1 MEWLNDY
8 SRKFLDNGYL
18 INGQTAEERI
28 RFMADT
34 AERINGTKWLAD
46 KIYKYAEKGFYSF
59 SSPVW
64 SNFWL
69 ERGLPISCFGSYL
82 WDDMSNILY
91 TNAEVGM
98 MSKYGWGTSG
108 YFGALRSRG
117 AAIKN
122 NGVSSGAVHFMQLFD
137 KGIDIVSQGS
147 VRRGSFA
154 AYLPVEHEDINEFL
168 EIGKEGNPI
177 QRITTGVT
185 VGDKWLEEMKA
196 WDAEKRATW
205 AKVIQARG
213 EMGYPY
219 ILFSDNCNKW
229 APEVYRDKDMKI
241 QASNLCTEIMLP
253 SSTDESFVC
262 CLNSIN
268 IAKYDE
274 WKDTDAVECMIYFL
288 DAVLQEF
295 VDKLEAFRDSD
306 DKDDRLAFTFMER
319 SYNFAKNH
327 RALGLGALGLH
338 SYLQSKMI
346 PFEAPEAMALNK
358 EIFELIQKK
367 SYKASEELAVLLGEP
382 KLLKGYGRRNTTLN
396 AIAPNTSSA
405 FILGQVSQGI
415 EPWWSNCYVK
425 DLAKMKVTIKNTELE
440 KLLEAKGKNDR
451 ETWASI
457 RDHDGSVRHLEF
469 LSQLEK
475 DVFKTFSEIN
485 QFVVIDQAAD
495 RQKFIDQAQSLNLM
509 VHPDTTAKDINALY
523 MDAWAQGIKT
533 LYYQHSKSAAQ
544 ELSRKISCVGCEG

>member
-1 MEWLNDY
+1 MEWLNEY

-18 INGQTAEERI
+18 IDGQSAEERI
-28 RFMADT
+28 KFMADT
-34 AERINGTKWLAD
+34 AERIIGKKGLSD
-46 KIYKYAEKGFYSF
+46 KIYDYASRGFYSF

-64 SNFWL
+64 SNFGL

-82 WDDMSNILY
+82 GDDMSNILY

-108 YFGALRSRG
+108 YFGALRPRG
-117 AAIKN
+117 SEIKN
-122 NGVSSGAVHFMQLFD
+122 NGNSSGAVHFMQLFD
-137 KGIDIVSQGS
+137 KGIDIVSQGA

-154 AYLPVEHEDINEFL
+154 AYLPVEHDDIEEFL

-185 VGDKWLEEMKA
+185 VTDAWLEEMKA
-196 WDAEKRATW
+196 GDADKRAIW

-219 ILFSDNCNKW
+219 ILFTDNCNNW
-229 APEVYRDKDMKI
+229 APEVYQDKDMKI
-241 QASNLCTEIMLP
+241 RASNLCTEIMLP

-295 VDKLEAFRDSD
+295 VDKLAVFRDSED
-306 DKDDRLAFTFMER
+306 ADDRLAFTFMER
-319 SYNFAKNH
+319 AYNFAKNH
-327 RALGLGALGLH
+327 RALGLGALGWH

-346 PFEAPEAMALNK
+346 PFEHPDAMALNK
-358 EIFELIQKK
+358 EIFGLIKEK
-367 SYKASEELAVLLGEP
+367 SYKASEDLAAELGEAP
-382 KLLKGYGRRNTTLN
+382 LLKGYGRRNTTLN

-415 EPWWSNCYVK
+415 EPWWSNTYVK
-425 DLAKMKVTIKNTELE
+425 DLAKMKVTIKNKELE
-440 KLLEAKGKNDR
+440 KLLEEKGQNTRDV
-451 ETWASI
+451 WASI
-457 RDHDGSVRHLEF
+457 RDHDGSVRHLDF

-485 QFVVIDQAAD
+485 QFVIIDQAAD

-509 VHPDTTAKDINALY
+509 VHPDTSAKDINGLY
-523 MDAWAQGIKT
+523 MDAWKQGIKT

-544 ELSRKISCVGCEG
+544 ELSRKISCVWCEG